1 MNIDTLSALD
11 WTVSMNSED
20 HKSNMNAT
28 ADIGLQLTQT
38 EMTITMNSDNIAPLG
53 ALVD

>member
-20 HKSNMNAT
+20 HKSNMNAAT
-28 ADIGLQLTQT
+28 DIG
-38 EMTITMNSDNIAPLG
+38 I
-53 ALVD
+53 